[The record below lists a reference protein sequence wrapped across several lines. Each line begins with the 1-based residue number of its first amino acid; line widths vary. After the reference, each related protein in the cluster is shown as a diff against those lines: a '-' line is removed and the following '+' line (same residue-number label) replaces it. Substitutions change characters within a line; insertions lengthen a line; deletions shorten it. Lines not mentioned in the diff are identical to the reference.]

1 MGSSASKPETKVFTP
16 ATPVDFSASFLAQLE
31 NSPESDYSR
40 AQYTEKYIQEKVA
53 AELTKLEKEAIT
65 NFQNTTNGALLKSD
79 AKPQLSVDS
88 LNTKIDA
95 LTRRL
100 QDNAKLGKIE
110 LGEDLKA
117 AREEVIKCLKDNHGK
132 SLNCWDE
139 VESFKKLVRQL

>member
-1 MGSSASKPETKVFTP
+1 M
-16 ATPVDFSASFLAQLE
+16 
-31 NSPESDYSR
+31 
-40 AQYTEKYIQEKVA
+40 A